1 VVEADDRAGA
11 EGNPQA
17 RAVQTLLAHFDAA
30 CDLIAASAYR
40 RGEVDHY
47 KYAFYL
53 SGETAGASGEEA
65 ADFVADL
72 GVFGGVAVW
81 VGDGVSHVGRP
92 TLEKMGLSVPAA
104 EEAGAEAQWSVSYGG
119 QQHGERLV
127 IPDVQ
132 AGRGANLLA
141 SAHGDG
147 HLRVFAAGNGNRWY
161 LATGPSLAPEHVW
174 TACIWADALHEVL
187 GVPHRKHRY
196 LVPCLR
202 DVPVWVTQTQVP
214 NAVRPMLQ
222 ADLPVAVLAL
232 TQFQDAAVADRPMD
246 VKGLRATEA
255 MGGTV
260 VLWAESELD
269 ARAHLRSAWEVGLHP
284 VAWAGPSG
292 EDNPFRLRIAEREA
306 SPPFSAGGVLPAAIP
321 ITDAGYIAPDDL
333 ERLQMQSVVRDGVA
347 LVSFSL
353 WAPRDPF
360 LQFVRSREREGWR
373 RADLRELDVA
383 VVDPRR
389 LMVSGSASVGLP
401 WGTKTRERVLGP
413 RWEVQEESTLAAPL
427 FGQAASGGQGRARPP
442 VALRVTPS
450 PPKRGVAVLEP
461 IRQEEKPALIKGVT
475 LDPWPYGWQGLSA
488 KVLAESLAERYARN
502 GVNTVFFYAYNVKQG
517 AAYWTRYPGA
527 TVSEW
532 GQQDLLKEVLE
543 ACHARNLRVI
553 AWMYSGRDRAMWTK
567 HPSWRERMKDGRAYN
582 PLRLHATYFLC
593 PRNPEVREW
602 YAGLLRDLAQRYP
615 TLDGVELSEPLV
627 NWWGDT
633 ACYCNYCARSFA
645 SRYPDKPLG
654 GPEWRKNRTKGL
666 TEFMTECMGAISG
679 QGVDAYVLTICDA
692 WNNGALLTP
701 ARQAEE
707 SGFDLDALLDS
718 PHPPDGVNFEVIWQ
732 QWAALYGTQVF
743 NYDWASETAQR
754 LKNRVDGR
762 ARTIIHVEI
771 TDFGNQHMTPE
782 KTAET
787 IRYVMKANPDG
798 VECYHSAAL
807 DRKSAWTVLR
817 RAYEEME

>member
-1 VVEADDRAGA
+1 MVEAEDRAAA
-11 EGNPQA
+11 ESNREA
-17 RAVQTLLAHFDAA
+17 RAVQALLAHFDAA
-30 CDLIAASAYR
+30 CDLTAASAYR

-53 SGETAGASGEEA
+53 SGGTTGASGQGA
-65 ADFVADL
+65 ADFAADL
-72 GVFGGVAVW
+72 GKFGGVAVW
-81 VGDGVSHVGRP
+81 VGDGLSHLGQP
-92 TLEKMGLSVPAA
+92 ALEKMGLSVPTAQEAA
-104 EEAGAEAQWSVSYGG
+104 SEAQWLVSYAG
-119 QQHGERLV
+119 QQHRERLV
-127 IPDVQ
+127 IPDVR
-132 AGRGANLLA
+132 AGKGAKLLA
-141 SAHGDG
+141 GAHGDG
-147 HLRVFAAGNGNRWY
+147 RLRVFAAGNGTRWY
-161 LATGPSLAPEHVW
+161 LATGPSLAAEHAW

-187 GVPHRKHRY
+187 GVPHQKHRY

-202 DVPVWVTQTQVP
+202 DVPVWVTETQVP
-214 NAVRPMLQ
+214 NVVRPMLQ
-222 ADLPVAVLAL
+222 AGLPVAVLAL
-232 TQFQDAAVADRPMD
+232 TQFQDVALADRPMD
-246 VKGLRATEA
+246 VKGLRTTEA

-260 VLWAESELD
+260 VLWTESDLE
-269 ARAHLRSAWEVGLHP
+269 AREHLHSAWEVGLHP

-292 EDNPFRLRIAEREA
+292 EDNPFRLRIADREA
-306 SPPFSAGGVLPAAIP
+306 SPPFSAGGVLPAPIP
-321 ITDAGYIAPDDL
+321 ITDAGAIAPGDL

-373 RADLRELDVA
+373 RADLRELEVA
-383 VVDPRR
+383 VADSRR
-389 LMVSGSASVGLP
+389 LMASGPASVALP

-413 RWEVQEESTLAAPL
+413 RWQMQEESTLAAPL
-427 FGQAASGGQGRARPP
+427 SQQPASGGQGRGRPP
-442 VALRVTPS
+442 VALKVAPS
-450 PPKRGVAVLEP
+450 PPKDCVAVLEP
-461 IRQEEKPALIKGVT
+461 IRREEKPALIKGVT

-502 GVNTVFFYAYNVKQG
+502 GVNTVFFYAYNVKEG

-532 GQQDLLKEVLE
+532 GRQDLLKEVLE
-543 ACHARNLRVI
+543 ACHARKLRVV

-615 TLDGVELSEPLV
+615 TLDGIELSEPLV

-633 ACYCNYCARSFA
+633 ACYCDYCARSFA
-645 SRYPDKPLG
+645 SRYPGKPLG
-654 GPEWRKNRTKGL
+654 GPEWRQNRTEGL

-692 WNNGALLTP
+692 WNNGALLTSP
-701 ARQAEE
+701 RQAEE

-718 PHPPDGVNFEVIWQ
+718 PHPPDSVNFEVIWQ

-787 IRYVMKANPDG
+787 IRHVMTAHPDG

-817 RAYEEME
+817 RAYEELK